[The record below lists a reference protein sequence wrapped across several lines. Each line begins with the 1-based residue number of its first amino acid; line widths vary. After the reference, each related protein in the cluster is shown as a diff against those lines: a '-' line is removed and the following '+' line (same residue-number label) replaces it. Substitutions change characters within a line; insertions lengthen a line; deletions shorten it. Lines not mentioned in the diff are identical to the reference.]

1 MVNGWA
7 NSTERPTAS
16 SRSGLHKYVLLDMLT
31 HMRTSIELSRALFLR
46 AKKLARERRTT
57 LRSLVEEGLRRVLD
71 EPRVPFRMED
81 LSFRGDGLVAGLD
94 ETDWDRIRDRSY
106 EGRGG

>member
-1 MVNGWA
+1 M
-7 NSTERPTAS
+7 
-16 SRSGLHKYVLLDMLT
+16 LL

-71 EPRVPFRMED
+71 EAPAPFKLED
-81 LSFRGDGLVAGLD
+81 DSFAGDGLVPGL
-94 ETDWDRIRDRSY
+94 EEGDWERIRDRSY
-106 EGRGG
+106 EGRGA